1 MSIKQTLIE
10 KFGFDETTLSLT
22 FDALDKE
29 VPRNRISYVEEDDRE
44 YLCFMT
50 SYIIDTDTYGYKIRV
65 YNHEHAASILYTM
78 IPANVLN
85 VINKPLT
92 NVQ

>member
-1 MSIKQTLIE
+1 MSIQQTLIE
-10 KFGFDETTLSLT
+10 KFGFNELTVSLS
-22 FDALDKE
+22 FDVPDKE
-29 VPRNRISYVEEDDRE
+29 VPRNRIMYVKEDNNE

-65 YNHEHAASILYTM
+65 YNEEHAASILYTM

-85 VINKPLT
+85 QINKPLT
-92 NVQ
+92 NV